1 MHDLI
6 AGQIAQ
12 VNAGLPH
19 GLSVARFA
27 NLHKEFDPDDGEV
40 TRTRKLKRNVIDD
53 RYGPIIEA
61 LNAGADQIDFRAQIT
76 YENGQT
82 GSLDR
87 VLRLADVEAA

>member
-1 MHDLI
+1 M
-6 AGQIAQ
+6 
-12 VNAGLPH
+12 NAHLPH
-19 GLSVARFA
+19 GLSIDRFV

-61 LNAGADQIDFRAQIT
+61 LNAGHDKIDFKARIT

-87 VLRLADVEAA
+87 VLRLSDVKGAG

>member
-1 MHDLI
+1 M
-6 AGQIAQ
+6 
-12 VNAGLPH
+12 NAHLPH
-19 GLSVARFA
+19 GLSVARFV

-61 LNAGADQIDFRAQIT
+61 LNRGDDQIDFKAQIT

-87 VLRLADVEAA
+87 VLRLSDVKGAA